1 MLSTQVI
8 VALLVL
14 QLALVIPL
22 VAVLIQ
28 LLRLLHWS
36 FLADSQSRGERPQ
49 FTGPVLA
56 LVSSSL
62 AAADFLS
69 FEPFVTLSQA
79 NPVPESA
86 RAYFTVG
93 MLALAVWCWAYAGAI
108 RGRISSML
116 GAS

>member
-1 MLSTQVI
+1 MLPFQVI

-14 QLALVIPL
+14 QLALAIPL
-22 VAVLIQ
+22 FAVVVQ
-28 LLRLLHWS
+28 LLRFLHWS
-36 FLADSQSRGERPQ
+36 FLADKPSRGQRPQ

-56 LVSSSL
+56 LAFSAL
-62 AAADFLS
+62 AATDFLS
-69 FEPFVTLSQA
+69 FEPFVTLSGL

-86 RAYFTVG
+86 RAYFTVA

-108 RGRISSML
+108 RSRVRSML